1 MDRVL
6 LSSPFSMSQ
15 PSSAMNEEQI
25 KPPAANNMQR
35 PRILDYIGSFYAD
48 CKEKGKLKCQ
58 VKWCKRVVS
67 YSVKSN
73 YNLKNHYEKKHPTQ
87 LPDLVAAL
95 SSGSKRGRRSS
106 GAR

>member
-1 MDRVL
+1 MERVL
-6 LSSPFSMSQ
+6 LPSPFPVSH
-15 PSSAMNEEQI
+15 PSSAMSEEQSQ
-25 KPPAANNMQR
+25 PSADNNMQR
-35 PRILDYIGSFYAD
+35 PRILDYIGSFFAD
-48 CKEKGKLKCQ
+48 SKEKGKLKCQ

-73 YNLKNHYEKKHPTQ
+73 YNLKNHYEKKHPTR